1 MVAGLGLYVADGLQ
15 LLPRRHFIPFAGLD
29 HVDDDVLADGIEL
42 D

>member
-15 LLPRRHFIPFAGLD
+15 LLSRRHFIPFAGLD
-29 HVDDDVLADGIEL
+29 HVGDDVLADGVEL